1 MKRLFILAAVLMFGS
16 QAFATHLMGGNVCY
30 ENLGYDSAKGKY
42 IYLVKAWIYR
52 DASGSTASCPGT
64 FSLNVYNNNPPTYS
78 SLSGSPFSLPQITN
92 QRMPL
97 PGSECG
103 FSCIG
108 CTPVDECYYE
118 GTIELAPS
126 LSGYHLVWSS
136 CCRNGAIVNLQN
148 PLSLGQTYHA
158 FIPPTYFENSSPCF
172 NVPPVP
178 WICKGDTFCMNN
190 SAYDPDGD
198 QLVFKFV
205 DALNSGGSVPNF
217 PSVPYA
223 PGYYD
228 SLPFGPGSYAFINGI
243 TGLTCLMAPNKG
255 NYVISVF
262 VNEYRNGVWLS
273 ATRREIQ
280 VLVIDCP
287 PQEPPKFVSLD
298 TAGLP
303 IPVKST
309 FTITEGDTLCFDI
322 EIADEDGD
330 TITMKAT
337 GDIFDPGMTNPPAT
351 LTPSAVLPDTI
362 WGDSTVVT
370 SFCWLTAC
378 GQDRQQPYTFTVTGT
393 DNGCPAKTA
402 TKIYAVYV
410 NPATFPPDVILGE
423 SYVCVDQTITYTISD
438 TSDEY
443 TYEWTSIGGTVIGSN
458 TKEQY
463 TVKWPSTPTVGTIQ
477 VIKRKYCAADTLF
490 KVITIDNNGNIHLGP
505 DTVFTVCPGETVQ
518 ITSVPF
524 DASYNYRWRNFD
536 AGTTISD
543 TTVHNPIISA
553 DSPAVFYL
561 TGWKGTCFG
570 EAKITINIGVAPTIW
585 ADDDTICRGHFTQLH
600 GHGGETY
607 EWTPDSGLNDAF
619 SEDPIASPQV
629 TTNYILKGYSPL
641 GCPGYDTITLTVLQE
656 PANGIIPETEVSIN
670 QGGSYTVLN
679 NFTTG
684 SSYVWTPDDGT
695 ISNASDH
702 SPTLSPSETT
712 TYTLTVQDGP
722 CEYIDTIRVIVV
734 SEIQVPN
741 VFTPNG
747 DGFNDMIRA
756 FGAEGTTHFE
766 FKIFNRWGKV
776 VFETSDIEIEWDGRF
791 NTEPQ
796 PMGTYTYYILAEY
809 ETGDVV
815 TLNGN
820 ITLVR

>member
-1 MKRLFILAAVLMFGS
+1 M
-16 QAFATHLMGGNVCY
+16 
-30 ENLGYDSAKGKY
+30 
-42 IYLVKAWIYR
+42 
-52 DASGSTASCPGT
+52 
-64 FSLNVYNNNPPTYS
+64 
-78 SLSGSPFSLPQITN
+78 
-92 QRMPL
+92 
-97 PGSECG
+97 
-103 FSCIG
+103 
-108 CTPVDECYYE
+108 
-118 GTIELAPS
+118 TIELSPS
-126 LSGYHLVWSS
+126 LTGYHIVWQS
-136 CCRNGAIVNLQN
+136 CCRNAAIDNLSPGA
-148 PLSLGQTYHA
+148 GQTYHA

-172 NVPPVP
+172 NEPPVP
-178 WICKGDTFCMNN
+178 WLCKGDTICLNN
-190 SAYDPDGD
+190 SATDPDGD
-198 QLVFKFV
+198 LLVFKFV
-205 DALNSGGSVPNF
+205 TPIGQTPTTPPFTPITYL
-217 PSVPYA
+217 
-223 PGYYD
+223 PGFYD
-228 SLPFGPGSYAFINGI
+228 SLPFGVGSYAFINGV
-243 TGLTCLMAPNKG
+243 TGLTCFQAPYKG
-255 NYVISVF
+255 NYVISLF

-273 ATRREIQ
+273 STRREMQ

-287 PQEPPKFVSLD
+287 PQEPPRFVAKD
-298 TAGLP
+298 TLGAP
-303 IPVKST
+303 IPVKT
-309 FTITEGDTLCFDI
+309 TYTITEGDTLCFDI
-322 EIADEDGD
+322 EVADEDGD
-330 TITMKAT
+330 SINLRAW
-337 GDIFDPGMTNPPAT
+337 GDLFDPGKTSPAAT
-351 LTPSAVLPDTI
+351 LSPNAVKPDSI
-362 WGDSTVVT
+362 WGDSVALT
-370 SFCWLTAC
+370 SFCWLTSC
-378 GQDRQQPYTFTVTGT
+378 GQDRQAPYTFTVEGQ
-393 DNGCPAKTA
+393 DNGCPSKTA
-402 TKIYAVYV
+402 TSIYAVYI

-423 SYVCVDQTITYTISD
+423 SYVCVDQTISYTISD

-443 TYEWTSIGGTVIGSN
+443 TYQWSSIGGTVIGSS

-477 VIKRKYCAADTLF
+477 VIKSKYCAADTLF

-505 DTVFTVCPGETVQ
+505 DTTFTLCQGETVQ

-524 DASYNYRWRNFD
+524 DGSYNYRWRTLD
-536 AGTTISD
+536 PGASISD

-553 DSPAVFYL
+553 DSATTFYL

-570 EAKITINIGVAPTIW
+570 QAEIEIVIRDNPKIW

-600 GHGGETY
+600 GNGGETY
-607 EWTPDSGLNDAF
+607 EWSPDSGLNDPF
-619 SEDPIASPQV
+619 SEDPIASPVQ
-629 TTNYILKGYSPL
+629 TTNYILTGYDL
-641 GCPGYDTITLTVLQE
+641 IGCPGRDTVTLTVLQE
-656 PANGIIPETEVSIN
+656 PANGILPETEVSIN

-702 SPTLSPSETT
+702 SPTLSPKETT

-747 DGFNDMIRA
+747 DGFNDLIRA

-776 VFETSDIEIEWDGRF
+776 VFETSDIEIEWDGKF
-791 NTEPQ
+791 NSEPQ